1 MILAA
6 KPRIREIL
14 DADLEAVG
22 DLLTRGFVYR
32 PRDYWMCGLHRQASR
47 PVPPDAPRYGY
58 LLENEGVPVGCL
70 LLIYSSR
77 ILDGQ
82 SVTRCNVSSWYV
94 DPAFRNYAALFAS
107 MAQKRKDVTYLNVTP
122 ATHTWPILE
131 AQGYQAYCRGRYF
144 SVPVLSGG
152 GRGIRVEAVGADTKA
167 IEGLAD
173 ADLEMLRRH
182 AEYGCLSL
190 VCHTNEAALPFI
202 FFPLRKRRGIIPVP
216 AMLLGYCNSVADYVR
231 CAAVIG
237 RYLLWHGK
245 PVVIVDANGPVA
257 GLTGVYREPQ
267 GRKYFK
273 GPHRA
278 ALGDLADTELA
289 IFGM

>member
-6 KPRIREIL
+6 KPRIREIS

-22 DLLTRGFVYR
+22 DLLTRGFAYR
-32 PRDYWMCGLHRQASR
+32 PRAYWMRGLQRQASR

-70 LLIYSSR
+70 LLIYANR
-77 ILDGQ
+77 TVDGQ
-82 SVTRCNVSSWYV
+82 TVTRCNVSSWYV

-131 AQGYQAYCRGRYF
+131 AQGYQAYCRGRFF
-144 SVPVLSGG
+144 SVPVLAGG
-152 GRGIRVEAVGADTKA
+152 GRGMRVETVGADTKA
-167 IEGLAD
+167 VDRLPD
-173 ADLEMLRRH
+173 TDLELLRRH

-190 VCHTNEAALPFI
+190 VCHTREGALPFI
-202 FFPLRKRRGIIPVP
+202 FFHLRKRRGIIPVP

-231 CAAVIG
+231 CAAVLG
-237 RYLLWHGK
+237 RYLLRHGA

-289 IFGM
+289 IYGM

>member
-6 KPRIREIL
+6 KPRIREIRET
-14 DADLEAVG
+14 DLEAVG
-22 DLLTRGFVYR
+22 DLLTRGFGYR
-32 PRDYWMCGLHRQASR
+32 PRHYWMRGLQRQATR
-47 PVPPDAPRYGY
+47 PVPVDAPRYGY
-58 LLENEGVPVGCL
+58 MLEYEGAPVGCL

-77 ILDGQ
+77 ILAGQ
-82 SVTRCNVSSWYV
+82 IVTRCNVSSWYV

-107 MAQKRKDVTYLNVTP
+107 MTQKRKDVTYFNVTP

-131 AQGYQAYCRGRYF
+131 AQGFEAYCRGRYF

-152 GRGIRVEAVGADTKA
+152 GRGTTVEAVGADTKG
-167 IEGLAD
+167 IEGLAN

-190 VCHTNEAALPFI
+190 VCHTGEGALPFI
-202 FFPLRKRRGIIPVP
+202 FFRLRKRRGIIPVP
-216 AMLLGYCNSVADYVR
+216 AMLLGYCNDVADYVR
-231 CAAVIG
+231 CAGALG
-237 RYLLWHGK
+237 RYLLRHGA
-245 PVVIVDANGPVA
+245 PVVILDANGPVA
-257 GLTGVYREPQ
+257 GLTGVYREPG

-289 IFGM
+289 IYGM

>member
-1 MILAA
+1 MVLAA
-6 KPRIREIL
+6 KPRIREIS
-14 DADLEAVG
+14 DADLAAVG
-22 DLLTRGFVYR
+22 DLLTRGFGYR
-32 PRDYWMCGLHRQASR
+32 PREYWMRGLQRQASR
-47 PVPPDAPRYGY
+47 PVPADAPRYGY
-58 LLENEGVPVGCL
+58 LLENEGVSVGCL

-77 ILDGQ
+77 ILAGET
-82 SVTRCNVSSWYV
+82 VIRCNVSSWYV

-131 AQGYQAYCRGRYF
+131 AQGYQAYCRGRLF

-152 GRGIRVEAVGADTKA
+152 GRGMRVEAVGADTKA
-167 IEGLAD
+167 VEGLPD
-173 ADLEMLRRH
+173 ADLELLRRH

-190 VCHTNEAALPFI
+190 VCHTREGALPFI

-216 AMLLGYCNSVADYVR
+216 AMLLGYCNSIADYVR
-231 CAAVIG
+231 CAGALG
-237 RYLLWHGK
+237 RYLLRHGA

-273 GPHRA
+273 GPHPA

-289 IFGM
+289 IYGM